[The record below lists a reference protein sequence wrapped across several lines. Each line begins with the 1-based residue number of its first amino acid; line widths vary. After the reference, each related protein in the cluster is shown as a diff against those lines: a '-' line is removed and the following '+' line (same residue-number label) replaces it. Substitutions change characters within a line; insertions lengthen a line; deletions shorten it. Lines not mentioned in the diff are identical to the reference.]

1 MSSISR
7 DVRGFTL
14 IELLVAMA
22 VLGILTAIAL
32 PSYSYYVIRSHIPEA
47 TSALATKQ
55 VQMEQWFQDNKSYLN
70 GAACGLP
77 VDNTA
82 YKYFTFGCTATAT
95 TYTITATGTGGMAT
109 FVYTIDQ
116 LGNKNTTSVPTGW
129 ALPATSCWVTAKGGV
144 C

>member
-1 MSSISR
+1 MSPNSR

-14 IELLVAMA
+14 IELLVAIA
-22 VLGILTAIAL
+22 VVGILTAIAL
-32 PSYSYYVIRSHIPEA
+32 PSYTYYVIRSHIPEA
-47 TSALATKQ
+47 TSALAAKQ

-70 GAACGLP
+70 GTACGLP
-77 VDNTA
+77 ADTTA
-82 YKYFTFGCTATAT
+82 YKYFAFSCTATAT
-95 TYTITATGTGGMAT
+95 TYLITATGTGGMAS

-129 ALPATSCWVTAKGGV
+129 SLPTTSCWVSAKGGV

>member
-1 MSSISR
+1 MPSISR

-14 IELLVAMA
+14 IELLIAMA

-32 PSYSYYVIRSHIPEA
+32 PSYTYYVIRSHIPEA
-47 TSALATKQ
+47 TAALATKQ

-70 GAACGLP
+70 GTACGLP

-82 YKYFTFGCTATAT
+82 YKYFTFSCTAAAT
-95 TYTITATGTGGMAT
+95 TYLITATGTGGMAS
-109 FVYTIDQ
+109 FAYTIDQ
-116 LGNKNTTSVPTGW
+116 LGNKITTSVPTGW
-129 ALPATSCWVTAKGGV
+129 SIPATSCWATAKGGV